1 MDKNLSILGI
11 IIIVI
16 AIFLGGFVVYSAN
29 QKDIKQ
35 KSAALLDACLADAD
49 TKYSKQWDS
58 ECWAKNKA
66 KDCSLS
72 VLISDQL
79 TEYRKGLQ
87 LTCYYKYPQK

>member
-1 MDKNLSILGI
+1 MKKSTIAIILI
-11 IIIVI
+11 VVVVIIV
-16 AIFLGGFVVYSAN
+16 GFSFN
-29 QKDIKQ
+29 SFSKNEDKK